1 MVGRFCAG
9 AANLPFWPMRN
20 YYGSDIPGAN
30 PRIKSVKCP
39 YTGDTLAT
47 VPALRPDVTIIH
59 AQRADQSGRSGF
71 LGRRRDLHPGPEH
84 DDQHLPEILDKI
96 VNKELGTLV
105 LDNIEILFDQR
116 LKQDPLRLLQLMSR
130 NRSVVAAWNGKIEQ
144 GRLIYAETGHP
155 EHRQYDDKDLL
166 FIRMNGTATIDSA
179 HKN

>member
-1 MVGRFCAG
+1 MAEAIQEKLKQSLRAAEGLYHRLVLLVGESGSGKTEVLREFAEEIG
-9 AANLPFWPMRN
+9 TEVININLLLSAELL
-20 YYGSDIPGAN
+20 GLSE
-30 PRIKSVKCP
+30 
-39 YTGDTLAT
+39 T
-47 VPALRPDVTIIH
+47 
-59 AQRADQSGRSGF
+59 QRG
-71 LGRRRDLHPGPEH
+71 L
-84 DDQHLPEILDKI
+84 HLPEILDKI
-96 VNKELGTLV
+96 VDKEPVTVV

-179 HKN
+179 H